1 VATPVP
7 LAILATGRAIRTE
20 VRVRARDLGIE
31 VGVGRPGHHN
41 AITDVSGVRVGYCTL
56 ISGSGDLLVGR
67 GPVRTG
73 VTVVLPHG
81 GRPSTEPVFAGYHRL
96 NGFGELTGLE
106 WLHESGMLS
115 SPIALTNTN
124 SVGVVRDSV
133 IAREVA
139 LPGRLPIMLPVV
151 GETWDGILNDIGGQH
166 VRPEHVAAAFDDA
179 RTGPIAEGNVGGG
192 TGLQCYGF
200 KGGTGTASRVVELRA
215 RTYTVGVLVQANHGD
230 RRHFEVN
237 GVPVGQVLGAREVPV
252 PRMSQIARVPPGTGS
267 VLAVVAT
274 DAPMLPHQLHRMAQ
288 RAGLGIAK
296 FGARGDNYSG
306 DLMIAFS
313 TAAHGLLPDQG
324 PGARTEVELAV
335 AALALPYV
343 DAMFAAVIEATAEAI
358 LNAMLQAE
366 TMQGRDNLVLR
377 RLDGEQLGHIL
388 DRFGR
393 RRFAVD

>member
-1 VATPVP
+1 M
-7 LAILATGRAIRTE
+7 
-20 VRVRARDLGIE
+20 RAREVGIE
-31 VGVGRPGHHN
+31 IGTGLPGSHN
-41 AITDVSGVRVGYCTL
+41 TITDVPGVLVGYCTL
-56 ISGSGDLLVGR
+56 ISGSGELVVGR

-81 GRPSTEPVFAGYHRL
+81 GRPSMEPVFAGYHRL

-106 WLHESGMLS
+106 WLHESGMLT

-124 SVGVVRDSV
+124 SVGVVRDTM

-139 LPGRLPIMLPVV
+139 VPGRLPIMLPVV

-166 VRPEHVAAAFDDA
+166 VRSEHVHAAFADIRSGA
-179 RTGPIAEGNVGGG
+179 IAEGNVGGG

-200 KGGTGTASRVVELRA
+200 KGGTGTASRVVELDGH
-215 RTYTVGVLVQANHGD
+215 TYTVGVLVQANHGD

-237 GVPVGQVLGAREVPV
+237 GVPVGQVLGWREVPV
-252 PRMSQIARVPPGTGS
+252 PRMSAITRVPPGTGS

-274 DAPMLPHQLHRMAQ
+274 DAPLLPHQLNRMAQ

-313 TAAHGLLPDQG
+313 TAAHGLPDQG
-324 PGARTEVELAV
+324 PGARTEVALSV
-335 AALALPYV
+335 QTLALPYV
-343 DAMFAAVIEATAEAI
+343 DAMFSAVIEATAEAI

-366 TMQGRDNLVLR
+366 TMAGRDDLVLR
-377 RLDGEQLGHIL
+377 ALNGEQLADIL
-388 DRFGR
+388 DQYGR
-393 RRFAVD
+393 RRYSVR

>member
-1 VATPVP
+1 M
-7 LAILATGRAIRTE
+7 
-20 VRVRARDLGIE
+20 RAREAGIE
-31 VGVGRPGHHN
+31 IGTGEPGRHN
-41 AITDVSGVRVGYCTL
+41 AITDVAGVQVGYATL
-56 ISGSGDLLVGR
+56 VSGSGELVVGA

-106 WLHESGMLS
+106 WLHESGMLA

-124 SVGVVRDSV
+124 SVGVVRDTI

-166 VRPEHVAAAFDDA
+166 VRPEHVHAAFADA
-179 RTGPIAEGNVGGG
+179 RSGAIAEGNVGGG

-200 KGGTGTASRVVELRA
+200 KGGTGTASRVVALGEH
-215 RTYTVGVLVQANHGD
+215 TYTVGVLVQANHGD

-237 GVPVGQVLGAREVPV
+237 GVPIGQVLGSREVPV
-252 PRMSQIARVPPGTGS
+252 PRMSAITRVPPGTGS

-274 DAPMLPHQLHRMAQ
+274 DAPLLPHQLNRMAQ

-313 TAAHGLLPDQG
+313 TAAHGLPDQG
-324 PGARTEVELAV
+324 PGARTAIALSVDT
-335 AALALPYV
+335 LALPYV

-358 LNAMLQAE
+358 LNAMLQAQ
-366 TMQGRDNLVLR
+366 TMAGRDDLVLR
-377 RLDGEQLGHIL
+377 ALNADQLADILEQY
-388 DRFGR
+388 GR
-393 RRFAVD
+393 RRYSVR

>member
-1 VATPVP
+1 VEAS
-7 LAILATGRAIRTE
+7 
-20 VRVRARDLGIE
+20 VRARDVGIE
-31 VGVGRPGHHN
+31 IGTGEPGPDN
-41 AITDVSGVRVGYCTL
+41 AITDVPGVQVGYCTL
-56 ISGSGDLLVGR
+56 VSGSGELLVGA

-106 WLHESGMLS
+106 WLHESGMLT

-124 SVGVVRDSV
+124 SVGIVRDTI

-166 VRPEHVAAAFDDA
+166 VRPEHVHAAFDDA

-200 KGGTGTASRVVELRA
+200 KGGTGTASRSVVLGEH
-215 RTYTVGVLVQANHGD
+215 TYTVGVLVQANHGD

-237 GVPVGQVLGAREVPV
+237 GVPVGQILGWREVPV
-252 PRMSQIARVPPGTGS
+252 PRMSEITRVPPGTGS

-274 DAPMLPHQLHRMAQ
+274 DAPLLPHQLNRMAQ

-313 TAAHGLLPDQG
+313 TAAHGLPDQG
-324 PGARTEVELAV
+324 PGAITPIALTVDT
-335 AALALPYV
+335 LALPYV

-366 TMQGRDNLVLR
+366 TMAGRDDLVLR
-377 RLDGEQLGHIL
+377 GLNGEELGDIL
-388 DRFGR
+388 DQHGR
-393 RRFAVD
+393 RRYSVR

>member
-1 VATPVP
+1 
-7 LAILATGRAIRTE
+7 L
-20 VRVRARDLGIE
+20 VRAREVGIE
-31 VGVGRPGHHN
+31 IGTGEPGPHN
-41 AITDVSGVRVGYCTL
+41 AITDVAGVQVGYATMV
-56 ISGSGDLLVGR
+56 SGRGELVVGA

-106 WLHESGMLS
+106 WLHESGMLA

-124 SVGVVRDSV
+124 SVGVVRDTI

-166 VRPEHVAAAFDDA
+166 VRPEHVHAAFADA
-179 RTGPIAEGNVGGG
+179 RTGAIAEGNVGGG

-200 KGGTGTASRVVELRA
+200 KGGTGTASRLVALGEH
-215 RTYTVGVLVQANHGD
+215 TYTVGVLVQANHGD

-237 GVPVGQVLGAREVPV
+237 GVPIGQILGSREVPV
-252 PRMSQIARVPPGTGS
+252 PRMSAITRVPPGTGS

-274 DAPMLPHQLHRMAQ
+274 DAPLLPHQLNRLAQ

-313 TAAHGLLPDQG
+313 TAAHGLPDQG
-324 PGARTEVELAV
+324 PGARTAIALTVDT
-335 AALALPYV
+335 LALPYV

-366 TMQGRDNLVLR
+366 TMAGRDDLVLR
-377 RLDGEQLGHIL
+377 ALNADQLAEIL
-388 DRFGR
+388 DQYGR
-393 RRFAVD
+393 RRYSVR

>member
-1 VATPVP
+1 M
-7 LAILATGRAIRTE
+7 
-20 VRVRARDLGIE
+20 RARDVGIE
-31 VGVGRPGHHN
+31 IGAGEPGPTN
-41 AITDVSGVRVGYCTL
+41 AITDVAGVQVGYSTL
-56 ISGSGDLLVGR
+56 VSGSGEMVVGQ

-106 WLHESGMLS
+106 WLHESGMLT

-124 SVGVVRDSV
+124 SVGIVRDTI

-166 VRPEHVAAAFDDA
+166 VRAEHVHEAFDDA
-179 RTGPIAEGNVGGG
+179 RTGQVAEGNVGGG
-192 TGLQCYGF
+192 TGVQCYGF
-200 KGGTGTASRVVELRA
+200 KGGTGTASRLVALA
-215 RTYTVGVLVQANHGD
+215 GQTYTVGVLVQANHGD

-237 GVPVGQVLGAREVPV
+237 GVPVGQVLGWREVPV
-252 PRMSQIARVPPGTGS
+252 PRMSQITRVPPGTGS

-274 DAPMLPHQLHRMAQ
+274 DAPLLPHQLNRMAQ

-313 TAAHGLLPDQG
+313 TAAHGLPDQG
-324 PGARTEVELAV
+324 PGAQTPIALTVDT
-335 AALALPYV
+335 LALPYV

-366 TMQGRDNLVLR
+366 TMAGRDDLVLR
-377 RLDGEQLGHIL
+377 ALDGEQLAHIL
-388 DRFGR
+388 DRHGR
-393 RRFAVD
+393 RRYSVR

>member
-1 VATPVP
+1 M
-7 LAILATGRAIRTE
+7 
-20 VRVRARDLGIE
+20 RAREVGIE
-31 VGVGRPGHHN
+31 IGTGLPGSHN
-41 AITDVSGVRVGYCTL
+41 TITDVPGVLVGYCTL
-56 ISGSGDLLVGR
+56 ISGSGELVVGR

-81 GRPSTEPVFAGYHRL
+81 GRPSMEPVFAGYHRL

-106 WLHESGMLS
+106 WLHESGMLT

-124 SVGVVRDSV
+124 SVGVVRDTM

-139 LPGRLPIMLPVV
+139 VPGRLPIMLPVV

-166 VRPEHVAAAFDDA
+166 VRSEHVHAAFADIRSGA
-179 RTGPIAEGNVGGG
+179 IAEGNVGGG

-200 KGGTGTASRVVELRA
+200 KGGTGTASRVVELDGH
-215 RTYTVGVLVQANHGD
+215 TYTVGVLVQANHGD

-237 GVPVGQVLGAREVPV
+237 GVPVGQVLGWREVPV
-252 PRMSQIARVPPGTGS
+252 PRMSAITRVPPGTGS

-274 DAPMLPHQLHRMAQ
+274 DAPLLPHQLNRMAQ

-313 TAAHGLLPDQG
+313 TAAHGLPDQG
-324 PGARTEVELAV
+324 PGARTEVALSV
-335 AALALPYV
+335 QALALPYV
-343 DAMFAAVIEATAEAI
+343 DAMFSAVIEATAEAI

-366 TMQGRDNLVLR
+366 TMAGRDDLVLR
-377 RLDGEQLGHIL
+377 ALNGEQLADIL
-388 DRFGR
+388 DQYGR
-393 RRFAVD
+393 RRYSVR

>member
-1 VATPVP
+1 M
-7 LAILATGRAIRTE
+7 
-20 VRVRARDLGIE
+20 RARDVGIE
-31 VGVGRPGHHN
+31 IGTGEPGSNN
-41 AITDVSGVRVGYCTL
+41 AITDVEGVQVGYATL
-56 ISGSGDLLVGR
+56 VSGSGEMIVGQ

-106 WLHESGMLS
+106 WLHESGMLT

-124 SVGVVRDSV
+124 SVGIVRDTI

-166 VRPEHVAAAFDDA
+166 VRAEHVHQAFDDA
-179 RTGPIAEGNVGGG
+179 RTGHIAEGNVGGG

-200 KGGTGTASRVVELRA
+200 KGGTGTASRRVALDGH
-215 RTYTVGVLVQANHGD
+215 TYTVGVLVQANHGD

-237 GVPVGQVLGAREVPV
+237 GVPVGQVLGWREVPV
-252 PRMSQIARVPPGTGS
+252 PRMSQITRVPPGTGS

-274 DAPMLPHQLHRMAQ
+274 DAPLLPHQLNRMAQ

-313 TAAHGLLPDQG
+313 TAAHGLPDQG
-324 PGARTEVELAV
+324 PGAQTSV
-335 AALALPYV
+335 ALTVDTLALPYV

-366 TMQGRDNLVLR
+366 TMAGRDDLVLR
-377 RLDGEQLGHIL
+377 SLNGEELAHIL
-388 DRFGR
+388 DQHGR
-393 RRFAVD
+393 RKYSVR

>member
-1 VATPVP
+1 
-7 LAILATGRAIRTE
+7 
-20 VRVRARDLGIE
+20 VRAREVGIE
-31 VGVGRPGHHN
+31 IGTGLPGSHN
-41 AITDVSGVRVGYCTL
+41 TITDVPGVLVGYCTL
-56 ISGSGDLLVGR
+56 ISGSGELVVGR

-81 GRPSTEPVFAGYHRL
+81 GRPSMEPVFAGYHRL

-106 WLHESGMLS
+106 WLHESGMLT

-124 SVGVVRDSV
+124 SVGVVRDTM

-139 LPGRLPIMLPVV
+139 VPGRLPIMLPVV

-166 VRPEHVAAAFDDA
+166 VRSEHVHAAFADIRSGA
-179 RTGPIAEGNVGGG
+179 IAEGNVGGG

-200 KGGTGTASRVVELRA
+200 KGGTGTASRVVELDGH
-215 RTYTVGVLVQANHGD
+215 TYTVGVLVQANHGD

-237 GVPVGQVLGAREVPV
+237 GVPVGQVLGWREVPV
-252 PRMSQIARVPPGTGS
+252 PRMSAITRVPPGTGS

-274 DAPMLPHQLHRMAQ
+274 DAPLLPHQLNRMAQ

-313 TAAHGLLPDQG
+313 TAAHGLPDQG
-324 PGARTEVELAV
+324 PGARTEVALSV
-335 AALALPYV
+335 QTLALPYV
-343 DAMFAAVIEATAEAI
+343 DAMFSAVIEATAEAI

-366 TMQGRDNLVLR
+366 TMAGRDDLVLR
-377 RLDGEQLGHIL
+377 ALNGEQLADIL
-388 DRFGR
+388 DQYGR
-393 RRFAVD
+393 RRYSVR

>member
-1 VATPVP
+1 
-7 LAILATGRAIRTE
+7 
-20 VRVRARDLGIE
+20 VRARDVGIE
-31 VGVGRPGHHN
+31 IGTGQPGVHN
-41 AITDVSGVRVGYCTL
+41 AITDVEGVRVGYATL
-56 ISGSGDLLVGR
+56 VSGSGELVVGS

-106 WLHESGMLS
+106 WLHESGMLT

-124 SVGVVRDSV
+124 SVGIVRDTI

-166 VRPEHVAAAFDDA
+166 VRPEHVHAAFDDA
-179 RTGPIAEGNVGGG
+179 RTGRIAEGNVGGG

-200 KGGTGTASRVVELRA
+200 KGGTGTASRLVELGEHA
-215 RTYTVGVLVQANHGD
+215 YTVGVLVQANHGD

-237 GVPVGQVLGAREVPV
+237 GVPIGQVLGWREVPV
-252 PRMSQIARVPPGTGS
+252 PRMSAITSVPPGTGS

-274 DAPMLPHQLHRMAQ
+274 DAPLLPHQLNRMAQ

-313 TAAHGLLPDQG
+313 TAAHGLPDQG
-324 PGARTEVELAV
+324 PGARTPIALTVDT
-335 AALALPYV
+335 LALPYV

-366 TMQGRDNLVLR
+366 TMIGRDDLVLR
-377 RLDGEQLGHIL
+377 GLNGDQLAEIL
-388 DRFGR
+388 DQYGR
-393 RRFAVD
+393 RRYSVR

>member
-1 VATPVP
+1 V
-7 LAILATGRAIRTE
+7 E
-20 VRVRARDLGIE
+20 VTVRAREVGIE
-31 VGVGRPGHHN
+31 IGTGEPGPDN
-41 AITDVSGVRVGYCTL
+41 AITDVTGVRVGYATL
-56 ISGSGDLLVGR
+56 VSGSGELVVGE

-106 WLHESGMLS
+106 WLHESGMLT

-124 SVGVVRDSV
+124 SVGVVRDTI

-139 LPGRLPIMLPVV
+139 LAGRLPIMLPVV

-166 VRPEHVAAAFDDA
+166 VRAEHVHAAFADA

-200 KGGTGTASRVVELRA
+200 KGGTGTASRVVALGEH
-215 RTYTVGVLVQANHGD
+215 TYTVGVLVQANHGD

-237 GVPVGQVLGAREVPV
+237 GVPVGQVLGWREVPV
-252 PRMSQIARVPPGTGS
+252 PRMSEITRVPPGTGS

-274 DAPMLPHQLHRMAQ
+274 DAPLLPHQLNRMAQ

-313 TAAHGLLPDQG
+313 TAAHGLPDQG
-324 PGARTEVELAV
+324 PGARTPVALTVET
-335 AALALPYV
+335 LALPYV

-358 LNAMLQAE
+358 LNAMLQAQ
-366 TMQGRDNLVLR
+366 TMAGRDDLVLR
-377 RLDGEQLGHIL
+377 GLNGEHLAHIL
-388 DRFGR
+388 DQYGR
-393 RRFAVD
+393 RRYSVR

>member
-1 VATPVP
+1 
-7 LAILATGRAIRTE
+7 
-20 VRVRARDLGIE
+20 VRARDVGIE
-31 VGVGRPGHHN
+31 IGTGEPGPLN
-41 AITDVSGVRVGYCTL
+41 SITDVEGVRVGYCTVVE
-56 ISGSGDLLVGR
+56 GNGDLVVGR

-81 GRPSTEPVFAGYHRL
+81 GRPSTEPVYAGYHRL

-124 SVGVVRDSV
+124 SVGIVRDSV
-133 IAREVA
+133 IARETA
-139 LPGRLPIMLPVV
+139 IPGRLPIMLPVV

-166 VRPEHVAAAFDDA
+166 VRREHVDSAFDDA
-179 RTGPIAEGNVGGG
+179 RTGPVAEGNVGGG

-200 KGGTGTASRVVELRA
+200 KGGTGTASRMVRLGE
-215 RTYTVGVLVQANHGD
+215 RTFTVGVLVQANHGD

-237 GVPVGQVLGAREVPV
+237 GVPVGQILGWREVPV
-252 PRMSQIARVPPGTGS
+252 PRMSEITRVPPGTGS

-274 DAPMLPHQLHRMAQ
+274 DAPMLPHQLNRLAQ

-313 TAAHGLLPDQG
+313 TAAHGLPDQG
-324 PGARTEVELAV
+324 PGARAPIGLTVET
-335 AALALPYV
+335 LALPYV

-366 TMQGRDNLVLR
+366 TMMGRDGLVLR
-377 RLDGEQLGHIL
+377 GLDAHTLAEIL
-388 DRFGR
+388 DRHGR
-393 RRFAVD
+393 RRFSVR

>member
-1 VATPVP
+1 MEAS
-7 LAILATGRAIRTE
+7 
-20 VRVRARDLGIE
+20 VRARDVGIE
-31 VGVGRPGHHN
+31 IGAGEPGLTN
-41 AITDVSGVRVGYCTL
+41 AITDVAGVQVGYSTL
-56 ISGSGDLLVGR
+56 VSGSGEMVVGQ

-106 WLHESGMLS
+106 WLHESGMLT

-124 SVGVVRDSV
+124 SVGIVRDTI

-166 VRPEHVAAAFDDA
+166 VRAEHVHEAFDDA
-179 RTGPIAEGNVGGG
+179 RTGQVAEGNVGGG
-192 TGLQCYGF
+192 TGVQCYGF
-200 KGGTGTASRVVELRA
+200 KGGTGTASRLVALA
-215 RTYTVGVLVQANHGD
+215 GQTYTVGVLVQANHGD

-237 GVPVGQVLGAREVPV
+237 GVPVGQLLGWREVPV
-252 PRMSQIARVPPGTGS
+252 PRMSQITRVPPGTGS

-274 DAPMLPHQLHRMAQ
+274 DAPLLPHQLNRMAQ

-313 TAAHGLLPDQG
+313 TAAHGLPDQG
-324 PGARTEVELAV
+324 PGAQTPIALTVDT
-335 AALALPYV
+335 LALPYV

-366 TMQGRDNLVLR
+366 TMAGRDDLVLR
-377 RLDGEQLGHIL
+377 ALDGEQLAHIL
-388 DRFGR
+388 DRHGR
-393 RRFAVD
+393 RRYSVR

>member
-1 VATPVP
+1 M
-7 LAILATGRAIRTE
+7 
-20 VRVRARDLGIE
+20 RARDVGIE
-31 VGVGRPGHHN
+31 IGAGEPGPTN
-41 AITDVSGVRVGYCTL
+41 AITDVAGVQVGYSTL
-56 ISGSGDLLVGR
+56 VSGSGEMVVGQ

-106 WLHESGMLS
+106 WLHESGMLT

-124 SVGVVRDSV
+124 SVGIVRDTI

-166 VRPEHVAAAFDDA
+166 VRAEHVHEAFDDA
-179 RTGPIAEGNVGGG
+179 RTGQVAEGNVGGG
-192 TGLQCYGF
+192 TGVQCYGF
-200 KGGTGTASRVVELRA
+200 KGGTGTASRLVALA
-215 RTYTVGVLVQANHGD
+215 GQTYTVGVLVQANHGD

-237 GVPVGQVLGAREVPV
+237 GVPVGQVLGWREVPA
-252 PRMSQIARVPPGTGS
+252 PRMSQITRVPPGTGS

-274 DAPMLPHQLHRMAQ
+274 DAPLLPHQLNRMAQ

-313 TAAHGLLPDQG
+313 TAAHGLPDQG
-324 PGARTEVELAV
+324 PGAQTPIALTVDT
-335 AALALPYV
+335 LALPYV

-366 TMQGRDNLVLR
+366 TMAGRDDLVLR
-377 RLDGEQLGHIL
+377 ALDGEQLAHIL
-388 DRFGR
+388 DRHGR
-393 RRFAVD
+393 RRYSVR

>member
-1 VATPVP
+1 M
-7 LAILATGRAIRTE
+7 
-20 VRVRARDLGIE
+20 RAREVGIE
-31 VGVGRPGHHN
+31 IGTGLPGSHN
-41 AITDVSGVRVGYCTL
+41 TITDVPGVLVGYCTL
-56 ISGSGDLLVGR
+56 ISGSGELVVGR

-81 GRPSTEPVFAGYHRL
+81 GRPSMEPVFAGYHRL

-106 WLHESGMLS
+106 WLHESGMLT

-124 SVGVVRDSV
+124 SVGVVRDTM

-139 LPGRLPIMLPVV
+139 VPGRLPIMLPVV

-166 VRPEHVAAAFDDA
+166 VRSEHVHAAFADIRSGA
-179 RTGPIAEGNVGGG
+179 IAEGNVGGG

-200 KGGTGTASRVVELRA
+200 KGGTGTASRVVELDGH
-215 RTYTVGVLVQANHGD
+215 TYTVGVLVQANHGD

-237 GVPVGQVLGAREVPV
+237 GVPVGQILGWREVPV
-252 PRMSQIARVPPGTGS
+252 PRMSAITRVPPGTGS

-274 DAPMLPHQLHRMAQ
+274 DAPLLPHQLNRMAQ

-313 TAAHGLLPDQG
+313 TAAHGLPDQG
-324 PGARTEVELAV
+324 PGARTEVALSV
-335 AALALPYV
+335 QALALPYV
-343 DAMFAAVIEATAEAI
+343 DAMFSAVIEATAEAI

-366 TMQGRDNLVLR
+366 TMAGRDDLVLR
-377 RLDGEQLGHIL
+377 ALNGEQLADIL
-388 DRFGR
+388 DQYGR
-393 RRFAVD
+393 RRYSVR

>member
-1 VATPVP
+1 M
-7 LAILATGRAIRTE
+7 
-20 VRVRARDLGIE
+20 RARDVGIE
-31 VGVGRPGHHN
+31 IGTGVPGPLN
-41 AITDVSGVRVGYCTL
+41 AITDVAGVRVGYCTL
-56 ISGSGDLLVGR
+56 VEGAGDLAVGR

-73 VTVVLPHG
+73 VTVVLPHD
-81 GRPSTEPVFAGYHRL
+81 GRPSIEPVFAGYHRL

-106 WLHESGMLS
+106 WLHESGMLT

-124 SVGVVRDSV
+124 SVGTVRDSM
-133 IAREVA
+133 IAREAAV
-139 LPGRLPIMLPVV
+139 PGRLPIMLPVV

-166 VRPEHVAAAFDDA
+166 VHREHVDAAFDDA

-200 KGGTGTASRVVELRA
+200 KGGTGTASRVVRLDG
-215 RTYTVGVLVQANHGD
+215 RTFTVGVLVQANHGD

-237 GVPVGQVLGAREVPV
+237 GVPVGQILGWREVPV
-252 PRMSQIARVPPGTGS
+252 PRMSEITAVPPGTGS

-274 DAPMLPHQLHRMAQ
+274 DAPLLPHQLNRLAQ

-313 TAAHGLLPDQG
+313 TAARGLPDQG
-324 PGARTEVELAV
+324 PGARTAVELSV
-335 AALALPYV
+335 GTLALPYF

-366 TMQGRDNLVLR
+366 TMMGRDGLVLR
-377 RLDGEQLGHIL
+377 GLEGHTLAEIL
-388 DRFGR
+388 DRYGR
-393 RRFAVD
+393 RRCSVT